1 MQVASLIV
9 GRTFGG
15 YQAINCTGAI
25 SEADL
30 LPSSFTTKSLC
41 GLGKKNQVVVA
52 SVATHR

>member
-1 MQVASLIV
+1 MQVASLTV

-15 YQAINCTGAI
+15 YQAVNCTGAI

-41 GLGKKNQVVVA
+41 GLGKKKNKL
-52 SVATHR
+52 